1 MPCLFLDNSHGVD
14 VTKDIRVQLGFVKGP
29 KQTDVCEGVF
39 DDPKIVQPFQ
49 FSWGLTPWL
58 D

>member
-14 VTKDIRVQLGFVKGP
+14 ATKDIRAQLGFVKGP

-39 DDPKIVQPFQ
+39 DDPNTVQPF
-49 FSWGLTPWL
+49 
-58 D
+58 